1 MSRKDTVVFDAK
13 SARHYDENGFLH
25 VDPCHIT
32 KEQVVPYYGREIPG
46 WRELGLE
53 ADKIY
58 HVYRPAEELEKAY
71 KTFNGLP
78 LLLEHHPES
87 AENPQKLHRVGSLG
101 DQAIWNPPYIDVALH
116 VTDQD
121 AIDAIK
127 DGRFKELSAAYQ
139 YDPVLHYGEFD
150 GSPYEVVMTNIRG
163 NHVALVKEG
172 RAGPDVV
179 VADAK
184 PKRSIAEWLEHKK
197 VFKTAPKIERWYC
210 ERFAQDAARSDDFA
224 TWFDL
229 RQISLK
235 KKFLIFDAVP
245 EEDIKSWITTKT
257 GAHIPILEGETKGE
271 AIKRS
276 FAPENVS
283 SASSPMKQRVMDAF
297 PRVRHERRRDRLGNA
312 FQHSPDRLAKSL
324 EKNCKDV
331 RVKTCSNP
339 TASYERGG
347 NIYLGKDAQAFDDS
361 YSGTKLFGD
370 ISGHGG
376 VLRHEI
382 GHAVDK
388 IIAKKHGADGEFIS
402 NLDEGFKN
410 AVENAIAR
418 LTVKEAT
425 DPEKTRFKSC
435 YLDIF
440 ALKYDSD
447 GELVTIPRD
456 ERKKGQGRFLKCIPI
471 SDIFSALTKNKLV
484 GEMGHRRKYWEEN
497 PELRNTEI
505 FANLVNLYGA
515 EDQRF
520 YGVMKRAFPSLAE
533 AFERLL
539 EE

>member
-184 PKRSIAEWLEHKK
+184 PKRSITEWLEHKK

-210 ERFAQDAARSDDFA
+210 ERFAQDAARSDDFMEWYA
-224 TWFDL
+224 L
-229 RQISLK
+229 RGIGVK
-235 KKFLIFDAVP
+235 KKSVIFDSVP

-257 GAHIPILEGETKGE
+257 GAHIPILEGETKGQ
-271 AIKRS
+271 AIKRA
-276 FAPENVS
+276 FAPENTS
-283 SASSPMKQRVMDAF
+283 SSNPQMKQRVMDAF
-297 PRVRHERRRDRLGNA
+297 SSVRLKERRERLGNA
-312 FQHSPDRLAKSL
+312 FQHSTDTLAKAL
-324 EKNCKDV
+324 EKNCWNM
-331 RVKTCSNP
+331 RVMTCRDE
-339 TASYERGG
+339 TASYMRGG
-347 NIYLGKDAQAFDDS
+347 DVFIGKRSQEFDDA
-361 YSGTKLFGD
+361 YDGTKLFGD

-376 VLRHEI
+376 VLRHEV
-382 GHAVDK
+382 GHAIDRA
-388 IIAKKHGADGEFIS
+388 IGRQDGGDFIS
-402 NLDEGFKN
+402 NVDKDFTG
-410 AVENAIAR
+410 AVEAAIKR
-418 LTVKEAT
+418 LSLPDKT
-425 DPEKTRFKSC
+425 DPQKTRFKSC

-471 SDIFSALTKNKLV
+471 SDIFSAMTMNELA
-484 GEMGHRRKYWEEN
+484 GEKRHRKKYWEEN
-497 PELRNTEI
+497 PELRNPEI

-520 YGVMKRAFPSLAE
+520 YGVMKRAFPALTD
-533 AFERLL
+533 AFERIL
-539 EE
+539 EKG